1 MVLCLRRHP
10 RSGNLP
16 FHMNSAPAK
25 RDSTAWRKAAA
36 FAFAA
41 VALVALAFSIY
52 YGRQRYLRE
61 HPPPL
66 PNVIA
71 PLPPVDL
78 ALIRKG
84 FPIVRKTVLHTS
96 PEQDAKLEALW
107 EKPPRSLEEVIRYE
121 QTTNDILTTQ
131 QLALYRPL
139 RKTFQNRVVDEM
151 LGPLKARMTGPDF
164 NQLSNEVKQR
174 VTERI
179 DGKRD

>member
-1 MVLCLRRHP
+1 MTNP
-10 RSGNLP
+10 RPKAS
-16 FHMNSAPAK
+16 SPAWHK
-25 RDSTAWRKAAA
+25 PAA
-36 FAFAA
+36 FVVTI
-41 VALVALAFSIY
+41 VALVTLGLSIY

-71 PLPPVDL
+71 PLPPQDL

-96 PEQDAKLEALW
+96 PEQDAKLDALW
-107 EKPPRSLEEVIRYE
+107 KNPPRSLEEVIHYE

-139 RKTFQNRVVDEM
+139 RKSFQNRVVDEM
-151 LGPLKARMTGPDF
+151 LGPLKTRMSGPEYDK
-164 NQLSNEVKQR
+164 LSNEVKQR